1 MRPGHSVLTSVV
13 LAVSLTGTPIPHSI
27 QRSTSATHD
36 HQPSRLVAWR
46 PPMLAEPSVGSRATQ
61 RTGARPKGRTVSWV
75 APIAADGHAD
85 LQGVWMNDSATPLE
99 RPAELE
105 GRALLT
111 DLEVAEL
118 QRRADRIFGS
128 DDSDAG
134 LGDNVFLAA
143 LADVDRYTSIEAT
156 SGALSTDRR
165 VFDNRTSLIVDP
177 SDGRLPSYTA
187 LGQARVAALRHARA
201 DPPSD
206 PEALPNYER
215 CLTDEVVR
223 IVGGIRTYLS
233 VVQTPDYVVLTN
245 EYIHEAR
252 IIPIR
257 GNPHLANDIR
267 FWSGDSRGHWEKQT
281 LVVDTTNFTSLNNYL
296 GSDENLHIVER
307 FTRSGPL
314 TIDYEITL
322 DDPTVWTRPWT
333 AMVHWKQTTSQI
345 YEDACH
351 EGNYSVVD
359 SLRGARAQEKP

>member
-1 MRPGHSVLTSVV
+1 MRTGHSILTSWV
-13 LAVSLTGTPIPHSI
+13 LAVSLTGTPLQHS
-27 QRSTSATHD
+27 THGSRGD
-36 HQPSRLVAWR
+36 RQPSPGVPLSLQIR
-46 PPMLAEPSVGSRATQ
+46 AEPPSGRRGPQRRESRA
-61 RTGARPKGRTVSWV
+61 KGRAVPWI
-75 APIAADGHAD
+75 APIAADGHVD

-99 RPAELE
+99 RPKQLE

-143 LADVDRYTSIEAT
+143 LADLDRYTSIDAT
-156 SGALSTDRR
+156 SGALAVDRR

-177 SDGRLPSYTA
+177 ADGRLPSYTPR
-187 LGQARVAALRHARA
+187 GQARVDALRHARA
-201 DPPSD
+201 DPPDD
-206 PEALPNYER
+206 PESLPNYER
-215 CLTDEVVR
+215 CLTDEVPR
-223 IVGGIRTYLS
+223 LVGGNRSFVSI
-233 VVQTPDYVVLTN
+233 VQTPDYVILTN
-245 EYIHEAR
+245 EFIHEAR
-252 IIPIR
+252 VIPLR
-257 GNPHLANDIR
+257 GTPHLANDIR

-281 LVVDTTNFTSLNNYL
+281 LVVDTINFTSLNNYL

-314 TIDYEITL
+314 SIDYEITL
-322 DDPTVWTRPWT
+322 DDPTVWTRSWT